1 MFEWGICPG
10 GGTMTEIYVVYCPD
24 CHAEIAR
31 FMLKGSAEYAVH
43 KHHHEEGHEP
53 GIIPGHYP
61 LWEVEDD

>member
-1 MFEWGICPG
+1 
-10 GGTMTEIYVVYCPD
+10 MTEIYVVYCPD